1 MKTARW
7 SFPQGLKMIDRLQV
21 IEFFQAVDR
30 EFGQACDP
38 GLGQERDPGLDRE
51 LGQERDRG
59 LDRDGRIFLVGDT
72 SQLVEGWQRWNT
84 KIDFF
89 SVVDSLKRE
98 SLTSVVASVACRMGI
113 QATDEFPGDVVPLP
127 EGYESRSRPLSDSSW
142 SQGLHLKIRHFDPY
156 SVSYR
161 YIMRGGET
169 DYDLILR
176 FLEHSWITESELD
189 SRLEKLLPELTFE
202 TIQQDPAELRRRY
215 SGLKQMWKARQVA
228 KSA

>member
-7 SFPQGLKMIDRLQV
+7 PFPEGLKMIDRLQV
-21 IEFFQAVDR
+21 MEFFQAVDR

-38 GLGQERDPGLDRE
+38 GLDQERDRGLDRE